1 MIQIKAAQTPL
12 RHSGQPLNVQVKGL
26 VMQPKAASAV
36 LQNHDLHHGHWL
48 IDLLPRLNMVS
59 DSQA

>member
-1 MIQIKAAQTPL
+1 MIQIKSPRMPL

-26 VMQPKAASAV
+26 VMQPKAASAM
-36 LQNHDLHHGHWL
+36 LRNHDRHHGHWL
-48 IDLLPRLNMVS
+48 IDLLPRLNMGS